1 MTAFLLTLHQGLF
14 RAGVLITLAIA
25 GWGLITWLRKQPAS
39 GGYRSTLVL
48 TEALFVLQAL
58 VGVGLYLGGRRPHDG
73 LHLLYGVLLLITLPI
88 AASYTSGRDKRREA
102 LVFGIA
108 GLFMT
113 GLAIRAL
120 TTA

>member
-1 MTAFLLTLHQGLF
+1 MNALLLTLHQGLF
-14 RAGVLITLAIA
+14 RAGVLITLIVG
-25 GWGLITWLRKQPAS
+25 GWGLYSWFRKQPAS
-39 GGYRSTLVL
+39 GGYRSSLVM
-48 TEALFVLQAL
+48 TEVLFVLQAL
-58 VGVGLYLGGRRPHDG
+58 VGIGLYATGPRPHDT
-73 LHLLYGVLLLITLPI
+73 LHLLYGVLLVVTLPV
-88 AASYTSGRDKRREA
+88 AASYTSSHDKRREP

>member
-1 MTAFLLTLHQGLF
+1 MTSVLLILHQGLF
-14 RAGVLITLAIA
+14 RAGVLITLIVA
-25 GWGLITWLRKQPAS
+25 GWGLVTWLRKQPAS

-48 TEALFVLQAL
+48 TEVLFVLQAL
-58 VGVGLYLGGRRPHDG
+58 VGIGLYVTGRRPHDT
-73 LHLLYGVLLLITLPI
+73 LHLLYGVLLIVTLPI
-88 AASYTSGRDKRREA
+88 AASYTSSHEKRREP
-102 LVFGIA
+102 LIFGIA

>member
-1 MTAFLLTLHQGLF
+1 MTSLLLTVHQGLF
-14 RAGVLITLAIA
+14 RAGVLITLIVA
-25 GWGLITWLRKQPAS
+25 GWGLWTWLRKQPAS
-39 GGYRSTLVL
+39 GGYRSSLVM

-58 VGVGLYLGGRRPHDG
+58 VGIGLYLSGRRPHDS
-73 LHLLYGVLLLITLPI
+73 LHLLYGVLLIVTLPI
-88 AASYTSGRDKRREA
+88 AASYTSSHEKRREP
-102 LVFGIA
+102 LIFGIA

>member
-1 MTAFLLTLHQGLF
+1 MISLLLTFHQGL
-14 RAGVLITLAIA
+14 RNAGILLTVIIA
-25 GWGLITWLRKQPAS
+25 AWGLWTWLRKGSAS

-48 TEALFVLQAL
+48 TEAIFVAQAL
-58 VGVGLYLGGRRPHDG
+58 VGIGLYLGGRRPHDT
-73 LHLLYGVLLLITLPI
+73 LHLLYGVLLIVTLPI
-88 AASYTSGRDKRREA
+88 AASYTSSHEKRREP
-102 LVFGIA
+102 LIFGIA

>member
-1 MTAFLLTLHQGLF
+1 MIALLLTFHKGLFNAGLLLTLI
-14 RAGVLITLAIA
+14 VA
-25 GWGLITWLRKQPAS
+25 GWGLVTWLRKRPAS

-48 TEALFVLQAL
+48 TEALFVVQAL
-58 VGVGLYLGGRRPHDG
+58 VGIGLYLGGPRPRDS
-73 LHLLYGVLLLITLPI
+73 LHLLYGVLLIVTLPV
-88 AASYTSGRDKRREA
+88 ATSYTSSHDKRREP